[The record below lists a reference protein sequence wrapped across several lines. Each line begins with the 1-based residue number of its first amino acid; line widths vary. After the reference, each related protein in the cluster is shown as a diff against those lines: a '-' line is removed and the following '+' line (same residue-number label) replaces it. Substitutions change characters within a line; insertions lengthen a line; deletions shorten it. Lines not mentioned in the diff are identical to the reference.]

1 MVEMHVFGLTL
12 DPESK
17 SPIVVLRELDGETVL
32 PVWVG
37 AVEAMAVSLALN
49 NENLPRPLTHDLM
62 LLTLRALKAKLLR
75 AEISDLREGVFYAM
89 LLLESREG
97 RVRVDCRPSDAIA
110 LAVRAR
116 APILVGEDVRR
127 RAASWEDRRQS
138 PHVEAPVPDA
148 ATDMLRQAGARK
160 DADHLG
166 GRLLREGSL
175 PPEEEADAERF
186 SEMLRSLEPASR
198 RKM

>member
-110 LAVRAR
+110 LAVRAQ
-116 APILVGEDVRR
+116 AP
-127 RAASWEDRRQS
+127 
-138 PHVEAPVPDA
+138 H
-148 ATDMLRQAGARK
+148 
-160 DADHLG
+160 HG
-166 GRLLREGSL
+166 G
-175 PPEEEADAERF
+175 
-186 SEMLRSLEPASR
+186 
-198 RKM
+198 

>member
-37 AVEAMAVSLALN
+37 AV
-49 NENLPRPLTHDLM
+49 
-62 LLTLRALKAKLLR
+62 KAKLLR

-110 LAVRAR
+110 LAVRAQ
-116 APILVGEDVRR
+116 APIMVAEDVLR

>member
-49 NENLPRPLTHDLM
+49 NDLM

-110 LAVRAR
+110 LAVRAQ
-116 APILVGEDVRR
+116 APIMVAEDVLR

>member
-75 AEISDLREGVFYAM
+75 AEISDLR
-89 LLLESREG
+89 G
-97 RVRVDCRPSDAIA
+97 RVLRHAPAGKPGRP
-110 LAVRAR
+110 
-116 APILVGEDVRR
+116 
-127 RAASWEDRRQS
+127 
-138 PHVEAPVPDA
+138 
-148 ATDMLRQAGARK
+148 GAR
-160 DADHLG
+160 G
-166 GRLLREGSL
+166 L
-175 PPEEEADAERF
+175 PP
-186 SEMLRSLEPASR
+186 L
-198 RKM
+198 